1 MRQRRAAAG
10 AGRRGQLSAEV
21 FDAVLRAVTEAY
33 DPVFGG
39 FGETPKFPHSDAID
53 LLLYGYRRS
62 RDPDLL
68 HMARKTLEFMARGEV
83 VDQEW
88 GGFFR
93 YATRRDWS
101 EPHYEKMLEDN
112 AGLLRNVLSLYR
124 ATGNDGHA
132 QIARRTIDYMEWKLR
147 DPDAGYFYG
156 SQAADE
162 QFYKLSKEDRQKQE
176 EPYIDRTCYTSWNAM
191 AVSAHL
197 EASWGLSRP
206 DLRDVAVKA
215 LEYLWNEMRAP
226 GGGLY
231 RYR

>member
-39 FGETPKFPHSDAID
+39 FGETPKFPHADAID
-53 LLLYGYRRS
+53 LLLYGYRKA

-68 HMARKTLEFMARGEV
+68 HMARKTLEYMGRGEV
-83 VDQEW
+83 FDQEW

-112 AGLLRNVLSLYR
+112 ANLLRNLLSLYR
-124 ATGNDGHA
+124 ITGDDLHA
-132 QIARRTIDYMEWKLR
+132 ELARRTIEYVDWKLR
-147 DPDAGYFYG
+147 DKDRGFFYG
-156 SQAADE
+156 SQDANE
-162 QFYKLSKEDRQKQE
+162 EFYKLSAFEREGSE
-176 EPYIDRTCYTSWNAM
+176 EPSVDRTCYTSWNAM
-191 AVSAHL
+191 MISAYL
-197 EASWGLSRP
+197 EASWTHERP
-206 DLRDVAVKA
+206 DLCDAAVQA
-215 LEYLWNEMRAP
+215 LDFLWSECRAP
-226 GGGLY
+226 
-231 RYR
+231 